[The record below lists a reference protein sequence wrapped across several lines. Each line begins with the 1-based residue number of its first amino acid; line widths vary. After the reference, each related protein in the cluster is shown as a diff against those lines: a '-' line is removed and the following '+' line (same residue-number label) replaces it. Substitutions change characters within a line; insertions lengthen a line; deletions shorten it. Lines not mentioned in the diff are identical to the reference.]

1 MKKLVTPM
9 KSFGNLILMTTICL
23 VIFWVIMALRPAHA
37 AEPKSD
43 DAIGECGKF
52 ENGLPCWL
60 VERCMQQVGS
70 SDWKLNGKQ
79 VTDFDRCVYDNEQ
92 PHPKPAAF
100 RRWQMAWQCN
110 DLRVT
115 VTGQADGVIN
125 YDIAGTVWGGIN
137 FTQTFSLREGSR
149 LFLRGVPC
157 VPLR

>member
-1 MKKLVTPM
+1 MRQIRKRASVLV
-9 KSFGNLILMTTICL
+9 S
-23 VIFWVIMALRPAHA
+23 R
-37 AEPKSD
+37 
-43 DAIGECGKF
+43 
-52 ENGLPCWL
+52 
-60 VERCMQQVGS
+60 VGS